1 MLADWQGQPIHVN
14 VKITLYSPSF
24 HPRTGGLENVVLDLA
39 QEFSRAGHAITV
51 LTNTPAQDADIFP
64 FEVLRNPG
72 FWNQVKT
79 MRQADLVLQ
88 FNVSLKGL
96 LPWLPTAR
104 PLVVSHQTANWTD
117 LRGRLKTWVANHLAA
132 LNIGCSQYM
141 SNQFFQAITIP
152 NPYDDNIFRVTVPWE
167 QRTRDLI
174 FVGRLVSDKGAD
186 MLLEAMAVLRQNGQT
201 PTLSLAGTGPEAGK
215 LQAMVRDLGM
225 EEQVRFV
232 GLKKGAE
239 LADLVNQHRIMV
251 IPSIWDEPFG
261 IVALEG
267 LACGCLVIGSSGG
280 GLPEAIGGLGLTY
293 PNQDA
298 GALAV
303 CLQRVLDNPAAFL
316 PHPKVLE
323 IHLNRHRR
331 AAIAQEYLTVL
342 ARMVESSSSQKAI
355 SPQDSLE

>member
-1 MLADWQGQPIHVN
+1 MLADRQGHPIQVN
-14 VKITLYSPSF
+14 VKIILYSPSF

-39 QEFSRAGHAITV
+39 HEFSRAGHTVSV
-51 LTNTPAQDADIFP
+51 LTSTPAQGADIFP
-64 FEVLRNPG
+64 FLVLRSAG
-72 FWNQVKT
+72 FWKQVKT

-88 FNVSLKGL
+88 FNVSLRGL
-96 LPWLPTAR
+96 LPWSLTAR

-152 NPYDDNIFRVTVPWE
+152 NPYDNNLFRITIPWE

-186 MLLEAMAVLRQNGQT
+186 LLLKALAVLQQNEQT
-201 PTLSLAGTGPEAGK
+201 PNLTLVGTGPEAGK
-215 LQAMVRDLGM
+215 LHNMVQDLGL

-232 GLKKGAE
+232 GLKKGTE
-239 LADLVNQHRIMV
+239 LAGLINQHRIMV
-251 IPSIWDEPFG
+251 IPSVWDEPFG

-267 LACGCLVIGSSGG
+267 LACGCLVIGSGGG

-298 GALAV
+298 LSLAA
-303 CLQRVLDNPAAFL
+303 CLQRVLEKPAAFL

-331 AAIAQEYLTVL
+331 AAIAREYLTVL
-342 ARMVESSSSQKAI
+342 ARIVESPSSQKAI
-355 SPQDSLE
+355 IPQDSFE